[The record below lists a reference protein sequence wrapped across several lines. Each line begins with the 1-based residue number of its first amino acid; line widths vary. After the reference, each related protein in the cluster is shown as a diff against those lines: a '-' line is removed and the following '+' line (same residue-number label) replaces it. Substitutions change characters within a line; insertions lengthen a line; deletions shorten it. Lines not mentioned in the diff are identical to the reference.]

1 MATSKAILAAARD
14 NDLRERA
21 IALCAEG
28 RFDKNPQY
36 FVESNLFQLASAP
49 IDGDGNT
56 VASMYEYAQVQYETK
71 KKELVQKLAELE
83 EKRPGADPASVTDEH
98 LKYALDSLVKKDET
112 VEGESGI

>member
-1 MATSKAILAAARD
+1 MASSKAIISAARD

-21 IALCAEG
+21 IALAAEG
-28 RFDKNPQY
+28 RFDKNPRY

-49 IDGDGNT
+49 INGNGDT

-71 KKELVQKLAELE
+71 KKELAQKLAELE

-98 LKYALDSLVKKDET
+98 LKYALDYLTKQNAT
-112 VEGESGI
+112 GEGETGI